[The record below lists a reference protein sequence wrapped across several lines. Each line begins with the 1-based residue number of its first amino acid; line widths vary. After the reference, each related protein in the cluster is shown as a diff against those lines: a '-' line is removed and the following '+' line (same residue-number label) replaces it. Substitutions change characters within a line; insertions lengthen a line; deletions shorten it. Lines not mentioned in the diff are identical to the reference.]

1 LARQAGQEICQEDI
15 LSLSVG
21 RAVYPEDGLD
31 AEGLLAEAD
40 RRMYLEKQQQPNR
53 KNRRLYPRMK
63 GRITIEFRPD
73 GSDIPVLGN
82 LTNISLGGCYVE
94 TSIILAPDSRLLLNF
109 SMDNNNLQAEGSVVR
124 SDPGMGLAIKFKE
137 GNRETRAHLQ
147 DILDFVDRATRLYDN
162 EYLAKLG
169 RK

>member
-1 LARQAGQEICQEDI
+1 
-15 LSLSVG
+15 
-21 RAVYPEDGLD
+21 
-31 AEGLLAEAD
+31 
-40 RRMYLEKQQQPNR
+40 
-53 KNRRLYPRMK
+53 MK
-63 GRITIEFRPD
+63 GRITIEFRPE

-94 TSIILAPDSRLLLNF
+94 TSVILAPESRLLLNF
-109 SMDNNNLQAEGSVVR
+109 SMDNNNMQAEGNVVR

-137 GNRETRAHLQ
+137 GNRDSRAHLQ
-147 DILDFVDRATRLYDN
+147 EILDFVDRATRIYDN